1 MDYARILDR
10 EADGL
15 LLIAPLAPATDAR
28 PRLLALYRDQ
38 LAALSESER
47 DTFLTARA
55 MATRGMRLLR
65 LQPQAIPGHPEA
77 AWPLNMIGAISHDGG
92 QVAVWLR
99 RGRSESL
106 GLDLQ
111 AIRPDAQAGLLS
123 GTELH
128 LLAQL
133 PGLARLRPEEK
144 QAGAISAKQALSRG
158 LALHLGAAI
167 SPADLEIQTSA
178 RSGISLGLA
187 DAALHGLRAD
197 SDFRVELRVMPGLVL
212 TRIAI
217 GALPRLRPC

>member
-1 MDYARILDR
+1 MDHARILDR

-15 LLIAPLAPATDAR
+15 LLIAPLAPAADAR

-38 LAALSESER
+38 LTALPESER
-47 DTFLTARA
+47 DMFLTARA

-65 LQPQAIPGHPEA
+65 LQPQAIPGHPEV
-77 AWPLNMIGAISHDGG
+77 AWPSGMVGAMSHDGG

-99 RGRSESL
+99 RSGSETL

-128 LLAQL
+128 LLAQQ
-133 PGLARLRPEEK
+133 PGLARLRPEEQ

-158 LALHLGAAI
+158 LALQLGVPV
-167 SPADLEIQTSA
+167 SPADLEIRASA
-178 RSGISLGLA
+178 RSGINLRLM
-187 DAALHGLRAD
+187 DAALHGLRVD

-212 TRIAI
+212 TRVAV
-217 GALPRLRPC
+217 GTLSPLRPC